1 MSSSASSSVSPA
13 PKNSGAEPIPPKLP
27 HPSAILAT
35 VRAGGPGA
43 APPVVTRGIQ
53 SNRQRMRQPRSGPRR
68 DSSMTL
74 ELINPPDLPTP
85 LTYSHVVVATGSTL
99 VFVAGQEPEDEQGRL
114 VSSKGQ
120 ERPVLCGSSG
130 AVTRKEAAD

>member
-1 MSSSASSSVSPA
+1 
-13 PKNSGAEPIPPKLP
+13 
-27 HPSAILAT
+27 
-35 VRAGGPGA
+35 
-43 APPVVTRGIQ
+43 
-53 SNRQRMRQPRSGPRR
+53 
-68 DSSMTL
+68 MTL

-120 ERPVLCGSSG
+120 ERPG
-130 AVTRKEAAD
+130 AVR